1 MMLPLIFPILLWL
14 TFRDIKSHRIPNNG
28 LLLLFL
34 ISLAYAVT
42 QEHPWHQHLVATG
55 FVLIA
60 SGFAYRFLGLGMGDI
75 KFLIILTLLV
85 IPTGV
90 ASYYWF
96 FGYFS
101 LAALFHVIVSTRCDL
116 TRNISIPL
124 APSLSIATVLV
135 LFL

>member
-1 MMLPLIFPILLWL
+1 MLPLIFPILLWL

-34 ISLAYAVT
+34 ISLAYVVA

-55 FVLIA
+55 LVLIA

-75 KFLIILTLLV
+75 KFLIILTMLV

-90 ASYYWF
+90 ASYYRF

-101 LAALFHVIVSTRCDL
+101 LAALFHVILSTRCDL

-124 APSLSIATVLV
+124 APSLSIATVMV

>member
-28 LLLLFL
+28 LLLLFS

-55 FVLIA
+55 FVLFA
-60 SGFAYRFLGLGMGDI
+60 SGFAYTFLGLGMGDI

-85 IPTGV
+85 IPTGI
-90 ASYYWF
+90 ARYYCF
-96 FGYFS
+96 LGYFS
-101 LAALFHVIVSTRCDL
+101 LAALFHVIVSTRYDL

-124 APSLSIATVLV
+124 APSLSIATVMV

>member
-75 KFLIILTLLV
+75 KFLIILMLLV

-90 ASYYWF
+90 PSYYWF
-96 FGYFS
+96 FGCFS

>member
-1 MMLPLIFPILLWL
+1 MMLPLISPILLWL
-14 TFRDIKSHRIPNNG
+14 TIRDIKSHRIPNNG

-34 ISLAYAVT
+34 ISLAYVVA

-55 FVLIA
+55 LVLIA

-124 APSLSIATVLV
+124 APSLSIATVMV

>member
-1 MMLPLIFPILLWL
+1 MMLLLISPILLWL

-34 ISLAYAVT
+34 ISLAYAVA
-42 QEHPWHQHLVATG
+42 QEHPWQQHLLATG
-55 FVLIA
+55 FVSIA
-60 SGFAYRFLGLGMGDI
+60 SIFAYIFLGLGMGDI

-85 IPTGV
+85 IPASST
-90 ASYYWF
+90 SYYWF
-96 FGYFS
+96 CGCFS
-101 LAALFHVIVSTRCDL
+101 LAALFHMIVSTRCDL

-124 APSLSIATVLV
+124 APSLSIATVFV

>member
-28 LLLLFL
+28 LLLFFL
-34 ISLAYAVT
+34 ISLAYAVA

-60 SGFAYRFLGLGMGDI
+60 SGFAYVFLGLGMGDI

-85 IPTGV
+85 IPTGI
-90 ASYYWF
+90 ARYYCF
-96 FGYFS
+96 FGCFS
-101 LAALFHVIVSTRCDL
+101 LSAFFHVIVSTRCDL

-124 APSLSIATVLV
+124 APSLSIATVMV